1 MEGIPENIV
10 QLVSDADYDS
20 FMLLTIFPDSIS
32 DDELINVYKEAATK
46 HNTKISSD
54 KFYDAGFDLF
64 VPCSCKASYH
74 YPGNLNHNN
83 PPIKIDFGVKC
94 CAKLYKRNRFG
105 GYSFTYTPFYTYARS
120 SISNTPLRLVN
131 NQGIIDAGYRGNI
144 IGKFDVLSNDGF
156 SIVDRIRLLQICGPS
171 LEPIF
176 VNVVDNI
183 SDLGPS
189 TSRGE
194 GGFGSTG
201 K

>member
-1 MEGIPENIV
+1 MEGITENIV

-20 FMLLTIFPDSIS
+20 FMLLTIFPESE
-32 DDELINVYKEAATK
+32 ELIQLYKDSAK
-46 HNTKISSD
+46 VHNEKIASD

-64 VPCSCKASYH
+64 VPKVTTTSSKHSPC
-74 YPGNLNHNN
+74 
-83 PPIKIDFGVKC
+83 KIDFGVKC

-120 SISNTPLRLVN
+120 SISNTHLRLAN
-131 NQGIIDAGYRGNI
+131 NQGIIDTGYRGNI
-144 IGKFDVLSNDGF
+144 IGKFDVLSEEPV
-156 SIVDRIRLLQICGPS
+156 SINGHIRLLQICGPS

-183 SDLGPS
+183 SELGPS
-189 TSRGE
+189 TSRGD